1 MARGVGPFEN
11 DGMRAETDSY
21 RSVEKA
27 FARVLDA
34 EREALRQV
42 SACRRRADRDLQKTR
57 QDVRVL
63 ARQTQARLARLH
75 AGCIRR
81 TRKLVA
87 DMNREAAVASS
98 PADVHAADRVPKVAA
113 VREVA
118 EWLTTPDRGD
128 DG

>member
-1 MARGVGPFEN
+1 
-11 DGMRAETDSY
+11 MRAETDSY

-42 SACRRRADRDLQKTR
+42 SACESRADKDLQKAR
-57 QDVRVL
+57 QTVRVL
-63 ARQTQARLARLH
+63 ARQTQERITRLH
-75 AGCIRR
+75 AGCTRR

-87 DMNREAAVASS
+87 DLQQDAAAQSSAAEA
-98 PADVHAADRVPKVAA
+98 HTIDRVQQVAV

-118 EWLTTPDRGD
+118 AWLTTPDRGD